1 MKETILVVGGAGY
14 IGSHFCKE
22 ANKNGYHIVVF
33 DNLSTGKKEFAK
45 YGSLVVGDLNDYNLI
60 VEVLKKYKPAVV
72 VHFAASIEV
81 GESVKNPCK
90 YYENNVINTINLLK
104 AMNECGC
111 KNIIFS
117 STASIFYSQYG
128 VKIDENTTKLPQNPY
143 AKTKLMVE
151 NILDDFAVAY
161 GFKYI
166 CFRYFNAA
174 GADPDGDLG
183 ETHQPFSHL
192 IPIVLNN
199 YKNNKVIKIFGNDY
213 DTRDGTCIRDYIHVS
228 DLARAHVL
236 AVEKILNT
244 DKSIKINLGTGNG
257 YSVLEIIKSTEIVLN
272 TKLNYEITERRE
284 GDPAYLVCDNSLA
297 DEYLGWKP
305 KYMDVKE
312 HILHTWNWM
321 NNGLLKIK

>member
-117 STASIFYSQYG
+117 SKASIFYSQ
-128 VKIDENTTKLPQNPY
+128 
-143 AKTKLMVE
+143 
-151 NILDDFAVAY
+151 
-161 GFKYI
+161 
-166 CFRYFNAA
+166 
-174 GADPDGDLG
+174 
-183 ETHQPFSHL
+183 
-192 IPIVLNN
+192 
-199 YKNNKVIKIFGNDY
+199 
-213 DTRDGTCIRDYIHVS
+213 
-228 DLARAHVL
+228 
-236 AVEKILNT
+236 
-244 DKSIKINLGTGNG
+244 
-257 YSVLEIIKSTEIVLN
+257 
-272 TKLNYEITERRE
+272 
-284 GDPAYLVCDNSLA
+284 
-297 DEYLGWKP
+297 
-305 KYMDVKE
+305 
-312 HILHTWNWM
+312 
-321 NNGLLKIK
+321 